1 VLSDTCFQDF
11 FDGIGEFHSSVR
23 EELYAV
29 VVKRV
34 VRGGD
39 DHAGLKIIL
48 ANEAGDAGSGD
59 NASERDGSA
68 ALGQAGGEDRGDV
81 WARFAGVHADED
93 ASRANLAKEISSERA
108 TGGKESSVVK
118 RRGAGDAAD
127 TVGAEKFFGHSGKP
141 INPALNGAEESKVSL
156 AYGGMAGRNGTKVVP
171 KRKRKVKV
179 AAGKMDDELPA
190 FECG

>member
-1 VLSDTCFQDF
+1 VLSDAGFEGF

-81 WARFAGVHADED
+81 GARFAGVHADED
-93 ASRANLAKEISSERA
+93 ASRANLAKEISGKRA
-108 TGGKESSVVK
+108 TGSKESSVVK

-190 FECG
+190 FERG